1 MLNAPNIITLVRL
14 AIIPLLVVFYFLP
27 GHWAAVITTT
37 LFVIA
42 AVSDVLDGY
51 LARRLKQVSPLG
63 AFLDPVADKLVVS
76 VALVLLVADPVVRTM
91 VWDPL
96 LFTIVVLV
104 IIGREITVS
113 ALREWMAEVGM
124 RSKVAVSGLG
134 KVKTVMQ
141 MIAISVLLY
150 RDLLFGLPVMALGE
164 ILLYVAA
171 GLTLW
176 SMISYLRSAWPTLTD
191 GDS

>member
-1 MLNAPNIITLVRL
+1 MNAPNLITMVRL

-27 GHWAAVITTT
+27 GRWAAVITTS

-63 AFLDPVADKLVVS
+63 AFLDPVADKLVVT
-76 VALVLLVADPVVRTM
+76 VALVLLVADPLVRSL

-96 LFTIVVLV
+96 LFIVVVLV

-113 ALREWMAEVGM
+113 ALREWMAEVGK
-124 RSKVAVSGLG
+124 RAEVAVSGLG

-141 MIAISVLLY
+141 MIAISVLLF
-150 RDLLFGLPVMALGE
+150 RDTLFGLPVMALGE

-171 GLTLW
+171 ALTLW
-176 SMISYLRSAWPTLTD
+176 SMIRYLRAAWPALT
-191 GDS
+191 GSDS